1 MEKLSMAVQDC
12 FIRSLP
18 DLYGFI
24 FYARPK
30 DDFLTIIETCQQKP
44 LYSPLKGIDFNKDN
58 FGWKDRYD
66 FILSF
71 NVLEKLMNPLHY
83 LTEIRKYLRADGKLI
98 LTTAIDWKFWGKD
111 NFREY
116 DKIRLTEMLNIAEFN
131 RIGNPMYLNN
141 SLKCF
146 DVLPPFT
153 SIKKLRVPWWRMNSW
168 KWPLGQFWYV
178 EASK

>member
-1 MEKLSMAVQDC
+1 MEKLKMAVQDC

-24 FYARPK
+24 LYAKQK
-30 DDFLTIIETCQQKP
+30 DDFLTTIEMCQLKP
-44 LYSPLKGIDFNKDN
+44 LYSPRRGIDFNKDD

-71 NVLEKLMNPLHY
+71 NVIEKLMNPLHY
-83 LTEIRKYLRADGKLI
+83 LSVVKDSLRPDGKLI

-111 NFREY
+111 NFREF
-116 DKIRLTEMLNIAEFN
+116 DNFAIVKIIHAA
-131 RIGNPMYLNN
+131 G
-141 SLKCF
+141 LK
-146 DVLPPFT
+146 VVNGR
-153 SIKKLRVPWWRMNSW
+153 KLRVPWWRMNSW

>member
-1 MEKLSMAVQDC
+1 MTELKIAVQGC

-18 DLYGFI
+18 ELYGLI
-24 FYARPK
+24 FYAKLK
-30 DDFLTIIETCQQKP
+30 DEFLTTIERCQQKP
-44 LYSPLKGIDFNKDN
+44 LYSPGKGVDFNKDE

-71 NVLEKLMNPLHY
+71 NVIEKLMNPLHY
-83 LTEIRKYLRADGKLI
+83 LTEIRKSLRADGKLI

-111 NFREY
+111 NFREF
-116 DKIRLTEMLNIAEFN
+116 DRNRVDRLFIAAGFMHLE
-131 RIGNPMYLNN
+131 L
-141 SLKCF
+141 
-146 DVLPPFT
+146 
-153 SIKKLRVPWWRMNSW
+153 KKLRVPCWRMNSW

>member
-24 FYARPK
+24 LYARPK

-44 LYSPLKGIDFNKDN
+44 LYSPRKGIDFNKDN

-83 LTEIRKYLRADGKLI
+83 LSVIKDSLRPDGKLI

-111 NFREY
+111 NFREF
-116 DKIRLTEMLNIAEFN
+116 DKDGVVYLLENAGLN
-131 RIGNPMYLNN
+131 
-141 SLKCF
+141 
-146 DVLPPFT
+146 LPT
-153 SIKKLRVPWWRMNSW
+153 IKKLRVPWWRMNSW

>member
-1 MEKLSMAVQDC
+1 VGLFVGVNMEKLSMAVQDC

-24 FYARPK
+24 FYAKLK
-30 DDFLTIIETCQQKP
+30 DDFLTLIETYQQRP
-44 LYSPLKGIDFNKDN
+44 LYSPRKGIDFNKDD

-71 NVLEKLMNPLHY
+71 NVIETLMNPLHY
-83 LTEIRKYLRADGKLI
+83 LSVIKDSLRPDGKLI
-98 LTTAIDWKFWGKD
+98 LTTAIDCKFWDKH
-111 NFREY
+111 NFREF
-116 DKIRLTEMLNIAEFN
+116 DRN
-131 RIGNPMYLNN
+131 RIDRLFIATGFMH
-141 SLKCF
+141 LK
-146 DVLPPFT
+146 L
-153 SIKKLRVPWWRMNSW
+153 KKLRVPWWRINSW